1 VHRLSPASRD
11 IRLWWQELL
20 GRGRVGYRP
29 DQVRFYTYAPCQ
41 LNTTAKMTGR
51 EAFWAHDLA
60 WCRGAYVERNGGTNA
75 MQFATVPPLL
85 VELDPVP
92 PARSG
97 VFLTRLTEGD

>member
-1 VHRLSPASRD
+1 MVAGAPGPEQSGLPARLGP
-11 IRLWWQELL
+11 
-20 GRGRVGYRP
+20 V
-29 DQVRFYTYAPCQ
+29 YTYVPWQ

-97 VFLTRLTEGD
+97 VFLTRLTEDE